1 MGDITVL
8 KIKPRIFSVI
18 CFLLYY
24 FLEICIDVEYP
35 VNFFPQKI
43 WDNNKH

>member
-24 FLEICIDVEYP
+24 LLEIWIDVEYP